1 MSTLIDYAKA
11 RFDYEVLESFEA
23 GIELL
28 GLEVKSLKLK
38 HGSLEGSYILVK
50 GGEAFLQ
57 GMLISPY
64 QEKNT
69 PKNYE
74 PRRTRRL
81 LLSRKEIA
89 SLANAAK
96 GLTVVPISVYL
107 KKNLIKV
114 QVAIVRGKKKHDKR
128 ASIMR
133 RESDR
138 EMERAMKDR

>member
-1 MSTLIDYAKA
+1 MITLIDYAKA
-11 RFDYEVLESFEA
+11 RFDYEILESFEA

-28 GLEVKSLKLK
+28 GFEVKSLKLK

-74 PRRTRRL
+74 PRRVRRL
-81 LLSRKEIA
+81 LLSKKEIA

-96 GLTVVPISVYL
+96 GLTIVPISVYL

>member
-1 MSTLIDYAKA
+1 
-11 RFDYEVLESFEA
+11 
-23 GIELL
+23 
-28 GLEVKSLKLK
+28 
-38 HGSLEGSYILVK
+38 
-50 GGEAFLQ
+50 
-57 GMLISPY
+57 MLISPY

-69 PKNYE
+69 PKSYE
-74 PRRTRRL
+74 SRRARRL
-81 LLSRKEIA
+81 LLSKKEIA

-96 GLTVVPISVYL
+96 GLTIVPISVYL